1 MQPYPEH
8 CKRQAKDLL
17 RTHQQEQSEA
27 CARSRYT
34 GTAYVSRFLYD
45 QHQRV
50 GGKACPPPYRN

>member
-1 MQPYPEH
+1 
-8 CKRQAKDLL
+8 L